1 MVEGS
6 STAYQPLKLFISYS
20 HKDERFREQ
29 LEEHLHALK
38 RRNLI
43 EAWHDRRI
51 APGQEWEGAIHQN
64 LEASGII
71 LLLVSSSFLAS
82 QYSYDKEMKRALEK
96 HESGEARVIPVIL
109 RPVYWSD
116 APFARLQALPRNGR
130 PVTKWSNRDEAWLDV
145 ARGIHQAVEELTSER
160 GSAISELQDE
170 AERASRYREAVESVW
185 ANGHLNQLQV
195 QWLDG
200 YASSELGL
208 DADSIA
214 AIEREVMGDTKVA
227 ILEAQEQT
235 VGKEERNKRLEELYS
250 RARGLHRDREWQAV
264 LDVFEQI
271 RAEDPDYPDPQGLF
285 ESAREALEQ
294 TPRVADLY
302 DRGLRHMD
310 AEEWAQALQWLEE
323 VQQLEPGYRDTEE
336 VLTQVRQE
344 LAESTLTRDWGSL
357 SKDRWDQY
365 TDFDLEIQEKSEPHK
380 YPVSASSARGQTHSE
395 MRFPFDE
402 RELKEELQALEIALL
417 RSGGKRRRI
426 DAQEEQMVRKF
437 GRALFEALL
446 GGEIRASY
454 EESLLE
460 ARRQNKGVRL
470 RLHVRPPELSAV
482 PWEFI
487 YDPIRDYLGL
497 SSTTLLVRY
506 LEAPQPIDRL
516 AVTPPLRILGMVAS
530 PRGLPQLDVGRE
542 KRRVEEATRGLRAEG
557 MVELTWLEGQTWRDL
572 QRVIRR
578 GPWHIFHFVGHGGF
592 DPETEEGAI
601 ALSGE
606 AGRKDLLR
614 ATALARL
621 LDDHFPL
628 RLVFLNSCEGA
639 RGSDRDA
646 FSSTAATLV
655 RRGVPA
661 VVAMQYEIT
670 DEAAIEF
677 SRDFY
682 EAVADGLPV
691 DAAVAEA
698 RAAVSIS
705 SALEWGTPVL
715 YMRSSDGRIFDIQQT
730 TQWEKGPPERL
741 ERLEH
746 HRRGTN
752 GLSGRPDSLPGERE
766 PKPDRPPTL
775 PGWQ

>member
-1 MVEGS
+1 M
-6 STAYQPLKLFISYS
+6 FISYS

-38 RRNLI
+38 RRGLI
-43 EAWHDRRI
+43 EAWQDRRI
-51 APGQEWEGAIHQN
+51 APGQEWEDAIHEN
-64 LEASGII
+64 LEASGIV

-109 RPVYWSD
+109 RPVDWSD

-130 PVTKWSNRDEAWLDV
+130 PVTRWSNRDEAWLDV
-145 ARGIHQAVEELTSER
+145 ARGIRQAVEELTSER
-160 GSAISELQDE
+160 ESAASELQEE

-185 ANGHLNQLQV
+185 ADEHLNNLQV
-195 QWLDG
+195 EWLDG
-200 YASSELGL
+200 YASSELRL
-208 DADSIA
+208 DVDSIA
-214 AIEREVMGDTKVA
+214 AIEREVMGDIKEA
-227 ILEAQEQT
+227 ILERQEQSAC
-235 VGKEERNKRLEELYS
+235 EERKRSLEELYT

-264 LDVFEQI
+264 LDVFE
-271 RAEDPDYPDPQGLF
+271 RLHAEDPDYPDPEGLF
-285 ESAREALEQ
+285 GSAGEALE
-294 TPRVADLY
+294 RAHSVADLY

-310 AEEWAQALQWLEE
+310 AEEWVQALRCFEE
-323 VQQLEPGYRDTEE
+323 VQRLESGHRDTEE
-336 VLTQVRQE
+336 LLTQVRHE
-344 LAESTLTRDWGSL
+344 LTDRTPMRDWGSP
-357 SKDRWDQY
+357 STGPWEY
-365 TDFDLEIQEKSEPHK
+365 TDFDLEIQEESEPHK
-380 YPVSASSARGQTHSE
+380 YPVSASSARGQTHTE

-454 EESLLE
+454 EESLRE
-460 ARRQNKGVRL
+460 ARRHNKGVRL
-470 RLHVRPPELSAV
+470 RLHVRPPELSAL

-487 YDPIRDYLGL
+487 YDPSRDYLGL

-516 AVTPPLRILGMVAS
+516 AVTPPLRILGIVAS

-557 MVELTWLEGQTWRDL
+557 MVELSWLEGQTWRDL
-572 QRVIRR
+572 QRALRR
-578 GPWHIFHFVGHGGF
+578 GPWHILHFVGHGGF

-601 ALSGE
+601 ALSDE
-606 AGRKDLLR
+606 EGRKDLLR

-628 RLVFLNSCEGA
+628 RLAFLNSCEGA

-691 DAAVAEA
+691 DAAMAEA
-698 RAAVSIS
+698 RAAVSIR

-730 TQWEKGPPERL
+730 TQWERRRRERL
-741 ERLEH
+741 ERLEDH
-746 HRRGTN
+746 SRGAN
-752 GLSGRPDSLPGERE
+752 GSSIRPGFLPGEQE

-775 PGWQ
+775 PG

>member
-1 MVEGS
+1 M
-6 STAYQPLKLFISYS
+6 TNQPAQMFISYS

-38 RRNLI
+38 RRGLI
-43 EAWHDRRI
+43 EAWQDRRI
-51 APGQEWEGAIHQN
+51 APGQEWEDAIHEN
-64 LEASGII
+64 LEASGIV

-109 RPVYWSD
+109 RPVDWSD
-116 APFARLQALPRNGR
+116 APFAHLQALPRNGR
-130 PVTKWSNRDEAWLDV
+130 PVTRWSSRDEAWLDV
-145 ARGIHQAVEELTSER
+145 ARGLHQVVEDLTSE
-160 GSAISELQDE
+160 GESAVSELQDE
-170 AERASRYREAVESVW
+170 AERASRYRDAVESVW
-185 ANGHLNQLQV
+185 ADGHLNRLQV
-195 QWLDG
+195 EWLEG
-200 YASSELGL
+200 HASSELGL
-208 DADSIA
+208 NADSIA
-214 AIEREVMGDTKVA
+214 AIEREVMGNTKEA
-227 ILEAQEQT
+227 ILEAQKQAA
-235 VGKEERNKRLEELYS
+235 EEEVRRKRLEELYT
-250 RARGLHRDREWQAV
+250 RARRLHRDREWQAV

-271 RAEDPDYPDPQGLF
+271 RAEDPNHPDPEGLF
-285 ESAREALEQ
+285 ESASEALEWA
-294 TPRVADLY
+294 RRAADLY

-310 AEEWAQALQWLEE
+310 AEEWSQALESFEE
-323 VQQLEPGYRDTEE
+323 VQRHEPGHRDTEE
-336 VLTQVRQE
+336 LRARVRHE
-344 LAESTLTRDWGSL
+344 PTERTPIRDRGIPAASPW
-357 SKDRWDQY
+357 QY
-365 TDFDLEIQEKSEPHK
+365 TDFDLEIQEESEPHK
-380 YPVSASSARGQTHSE
+380 YPVSARSAGGQTHTE
-395 MRFPFDE
+395 MHFPFDE
-402 RELKEELQALEIALL
+402 RQLKEELQALEIALL
-417 RSGGKRRRI
+417 RSGGKRRRL
-426 DAQEEQMVRKF
+426 DAQEEQVVREF
-437 GRALFEALL
+437 GRELFEALL

-454 EESLLE
+454 EESLRE

-470 RLHVRPPELSAV
+470 RLHVRPLELSAL

-487 YDPIRDYLGL
+487 YDPSRDYLGL

-506 LEAPQPIDRL
+506 LDAPQPAERL
-516 AVTPPLRILGMVAS
+516 AVMPPLRILGMVAS

-557 MVELTWLEGQTWRDL
+557 MVELSWLEGQTWRDL
-572 QRVIRR
+572 QRALRR
-578 GPWHIFHFVGHGGF
+578 GPWHILHFVGHGGF

-601 ALSGE
+601 ALSDE
-606 AGRKDLLR
+606 EGRKDLLR

-628 RLVFLNSCEGA
+628 RLAFLNSCEGA

-655 RRGVPA
+655 RRGIPA

-698 RAAVSIS
+698 RTAVSMK

-730 TQWEKGPPERL
+730 VDR
-741 ERLEH
+741 
-746 HRRGTN
+746 
-752 GLSGRPDSLPGERE
+752 PGEIE
-766 PKPDRPPTL
+766 PKIRRFKTL
-775 PGWQ
+775 PG